1 MELKILRIRAR
12 LSQAEAAEAI
22 GVNQAALSRWEI
34 GKTKPTEENVKK
46 LAEVY
51 GVCPDVVRKAVDTGI
66 DDLKYDYI
74 EKLAALCKVSK
85 SEILQFLESAVR
97 KQNHQPAG
105 KENS

>member
-46 LAEVY
+46 LSELY
-51 GVCPDVVRKAVDTGI
+51 GVCPDVVRKAVEDRNE
-66 DDLKYDYI
+66 DLKYAYI
-74 EKLAALCKVSK
+74 EKLAALCKISK
-85 SEILQFLESAVR
+85 SEILQFVES
-97 KQNHQPAG
+97 AG

>member
-22 GVNQAALSRWEI
+22 GVNQAVLSRWEI

-46 LAEVY
+46 LSELY
-51 GVCPDVVRKAVDTGI
+51 GVCPDVVRKAVDNGI
-66 DDLKYDYI
+66 EDLKYDYI
-74 EKLAALCKVSK
+74 EKLAALCKISK
-85 SEILQFLESAVR
+85 SEILQFVES
-97 KQNHQPAG
+97 AG